1 MRDTPGGVTTAKVD
15 AVLAVRNLAFTHP
28 GDIGGFSDVSFKTPT
43 GVTAALIGVNG
54 VGKTT
59 LMRLLAGDLS
69 PDDGMVD
76 VPGMFVWMPQEVGFG
91 PHEAQRDIRRM
102 LGRFAPAPL
111 DTINAAIQDAEVAL
125 AGGDDMAG
133 VRLGEELARWGDL
146 GGYELEGRWDAACRS
161 VLGVGFDDVASRDAT
176 TLSGGERKG
185 LVLAV
190 ILDAPGID
198 TLLLDEPDNYL
209 DVPGKRRLESALR
222 ASRQT
227 ILVISHD
234 RALLSAG
241 TDRIVTLEAGGA
253 WVHPGSYADY
263 EQARE
268 DRQRRL
274 GDVRKRWDDEERR
287 LHRYYK
293 LLKERARY
301 YDNFAPKADAAE
313 TRWKHWVAAGPPPAP
328 VTDQQVKVLIR
339 GGGSGR
345 RMLKLADIAI
355 DGLVEEFSADVRVGD
370 RIGLIG
376 PNGTGKTHLVKVI
389 VAGTPDHT
397 GEVPGAVGGS
407 DSIDRGHD
415 GHVEVG
421 TNVRGGYFA
430 QINEQPD
437 FVGRQPLDIAMEVA
451 GNHERAMGA
460 LARYGLAGT
469 AGQDYATLSGGQK
482 ARLSILLL
490 ELAGVNLLLLD
501 EPTDNLD
508 IDSAKAL
515 EEALEGFDGAVVT
528 VSHDRAHLATLDQF
542 WHLGD
547 DGRMR
552 HLTDAA
558 VATTVL
564 LEGLDAVHPSAAMP
578 LRLP

>member
-1 MRDTPGGVTTAKVD
+1 MS
-15 AVLAVRNLAFTHP
+15 NLAFTHP
-28 GDIGGFSDVSFKTPT
+28 GDIGGFSDVSFKVPS
-43 GVTAALIGVNG
+43 GSTAGLIGVNG

-59 LMRLLAGDLS
+59 LMRLLAGDLE
-69 PDDGMVD
+69 PDEGTVQ
-76 VPGMFVWMPQEVGFG
+76 VPGSFVWMPQEVGFDG
-91 PHEAQRDIRRM
+91 DASQRDVRRM

-111 DTINAAIQDAEVAL
+111 DTINAAIQAAEDELDA
-125 AGGDDMAG
+125 GDDMAG

-146 GGYELEGRWDAACRS
+146 GGYELEGRWDAACRD
-161 VLGVGFDDVASRDAT
+161 VLGVGFDEVASRDAT

-190 ILDAPGID
+190 VLDAPGID

-209 DVPGKRRLESALR
+209 DVPGKRRLEAALR

-241 TDRIVTLEAGGA
+241 PDRIVTLEAGGA

-268 DRQRRL
+268 ERQQRL
-274 GDVRKRWDDEERR
+274 GDARKRWEVEERR
-287 LHRYYK
+287 LYRYYK

-313 TRWKHWVAAGPPPAP
+313 SRWKQWVAAGPPPAP
-328 VTDQQVKVLIR
+328 VTDQHVKVRIR
-339 GGGSGR
+339 GGGAGR
-345 RMLKLADIAI
+345 RMLKLADISI
-355 DGLVEEFSADVRVGD
+355 DDLVEEFSADVRVGD

-376 PNGTGKTHLVKVI
+376 PNGTGKTHLVKVV
-389 VAGTPDHT
+389 VAGSPDHT
-397 GEVPGAVGGS
+397 GELPGAS
-407 DSIDRGHD
+407 DAADGRDVTIDRGHH

-421 TNVRGGYFA
+421 TNVRAGYFA
-430 QINEQPD
+430 QINEHPD
-437 FVGRQPLDIAMEVA
+437 FPGRQPLDIAMDAA
-451 GNHERAMGA
+451 GNHEKAMGA

-469 AGQDYATLSGGQK
+469 ARQDYQTLSGGQK
-482 ARLSILLL
+482 ARLSIMLL

-528 VSHDRAHLATLDQF
+528 VSHDRAHLATFDQF
-542 WHLGD
+542 WYLGD
-547 DGRMR
+547 DARMR
-552 HLTDAA
+552 HLTDAD

-564 LEGLDAVHPSAAMP
+564 LDGLDAVHPSEAMP

>member
-1 MRDTPGGVTTAKVD
+1 MITVSD
-15 AVLAVRNLAFTHP
+15 LAFTHP
-28 GDIGGFSDVSFKTPT
+28 GDVGGFSDVSFKVPS
-43 GVTAALIGVNG
+43 GATAGLIGVNG

-59 LMRLLAGDLS
+59 LMRLLAGDLE
-69 PDDGMVD
+69 PDQGTVQ
-76 VPGMFVWMPQEVGFG
+76 VPGASVWMPQEVGFDASAT
-91 PHEAQRDIRRM
+91 HRDVRRM

-111 DTINAAIQDAEVAL
+111 DAINAAIQDAEEEL
-125 AGGDDMAG
+125 AAGDDMAG
-133 VRLGEELARWGDL
+133 VRLGEALARWGDL
-146 GGYELEGRWDAACRS
+146 GGYELEGRWDAACRT
-161 VLGVGFDDVASRDAT
+161 VLGVGFDDVAARDAT

-209 DVPGKRRLESALR
+209 DVPGKRRLEAALR
-222 ASRQT
+222 AARQT

-241 TDRIVTLEAGGA
+241 PDRIVTLEAGGA
-253 WVHPGSYADY
+253 WVHPGSYTDY
-263 EQARE
+263 EDARAE
-268 DRQRRL
+268 RQRRL
-274 GDVRKRWDDEERR
+274 GDARKRWEDEERR
-287 LHRYYK
+287 LYRYYK

-328 VTDQQVKVLIR
+328 VTDQQVKVRIR
-339 GGGSGR
+339 GGGAGR
-345 RMLKLADIAI
+345 RMLKVADVAI

-376 PNGTGKTHLVKVI
+376 PNGTGKTHLVKVL
-389 VAGTPDHT
+389 VASTPDHT
-397 GEVPGAVGGS
+397 GELPGRADGDATGS
-407 DSIDRGHD
+407 AQIDRAHH

-421 TNVRGGYFA
+421 TNVRAGYFA
-430 QINEQPD
+430 QINEQPQ
-437 FVGRQPLDIAMEVA
+437 FVGRQPLEIAMDAA

-460 LARYGLAGT
+460 LARYGLSGT
-469 AGQDYATLSGGQK
+469 ARQDYETLSGGQK

-515 EEALEGFDGAVVT
+515 EEALEGFDGAVLC
-528 VSHDRAHLATLDQF
+528 VSHDRAHLDTLDQF

-552 HLTDAA
+552 HMTDAD

-564 LEGLDAVHPSAAMP
+564 LDGLDAVHPSEAMP

>member
-1 MRDTPGGVTTAKVD
+1 
-15 AVLAVRNLAFTHP
+15 VLAVTDLAFTHP
-28 GDIGGFSDVSFKTPT
+28 GDIGGFSDVSFKVPT
-43 GVTAALIGVNG
+43 GATAALVGPNG

-59 LMRLLAGDLS
+59 LMRLLAGELE
-69 PDDGMVD
+69 PDDGTVS
-76 VPGMFVWMPQEVGFG
+76 VPGSAVWMPQEVGFG
-91 PHEAQRDIRRM
+91 PDAAQRDIRRM

-111 DTINAAIQDAEVAL
+111 DGVNAAIQAAEDEL
-125 AGGDDMAG
+125 AAGDDMAG
-133 VRLGEELARWGDL
+133 VRLAEALARWGDL
-146 GGYELEGRWDAACRS
+146 GGYELEGRWDAACRR
-161 VLGVGFDDVASRDAT
+161 VLGVGFDEVATRDAT

-185 LVLAV
+185 LVLAA

-209 DVPGKRRLESALR
+209 DVPGKRRLEEALR
-222 ASRQT
+222 SSRQT
-227 ILVISHD
+227 ILLISHD
-234 RALLSAG
+234 RALLAAAP
-241 TDRIVTLEAGGA
+241 TRIVTMEAGGA
-253 WVHPGSYADY
+253 WVHHGSYTDY
-263 EQARE
+263 EAARSE
-268 DRQRRL
+268 RQERL
-274 GDVRKRWDDEERR
+274 GDALKRWQDEERR
-287 LHRYYK
+287 LYRYFK

-313 TRWKHWVAAGPPPAP
+313 SRWQRWVDAGPPPAP
-328 VTDQQVKVLIR
+328 VADQRVSVRLR

-355 DGLVEEFSADVRVGD
+355 DGLVQEFSADVRVGD

-376 PNGTGKTHLVKVI
+376 PNGTGKTHLVRVI
-389 VAGTPDHT
+389 VANSPDPS
-397 GEVPGAVGGS
+397 GEVPGTDGVAHS
-407 DSIDRGHD
+407 

-421 TNVRGGYFA
+421 TNVRAGYFA
-430 QINEQPD
+430 QINEQPE
-437 FVGRQPLDIAMEVA
+437 FVGRQPLAIALDA
-451 GNHERAMGA
+451 ARNHERAMAA

-469 AGQDYATLSGGQK
+469 ARQDYETLSGGQK

-515 EEALEGFDGAVVT
+515 EQALEGFEGAVVA
-528 VSHDRAHLATLDQF
+528 VSHDRAHLDALDQY
-542 WHLGD
+542 WHLD
-547 DGRMR
+547 TDGRMR

-558 VATTVL
+558 AARTVL
-564 LEGLDAVHPSAAMP
+564 LDGIDAVHPSAAMP